1 MSTKIKHVHARQVMD
16 CKFRPV
22 IEVDVELENGIV
34 GRGAAPTGSSVG
46 SYEAVVLRDNDPSK
60 FCGLSVFRAIDN
72 VNNILSPAL
81 IGMDVMDQKLAAVA
95 VMEKAM
101 ENYRKK
107 FGTAEA

>member
-46 SYEAVVLRDNDPSK
+46 SYEAVVLRVTTPPNS
-60 FCGLSVFRAIDN
+60 
-72 VNNILSPAL
+72 
-81 IGMDVMDQKLAAVA
+81 AA
-95 VMEKAM
+95 
-101 ENYRKK
+101 
-107 FGTAEA
+107 